1 MLPLPLETQSSLS
14 NSLKKTLQQFV
25 KVSDSVKSKEKSGQ
39 WPAVIVAGRD
49 DRPKRS
55 YITPGTVI
63 ETPG

>member
-1 MLPLPLETQSSLS
+1 
-14 NSLKKTLQQFV
+14 
-25 KVSDSVKSKEKSGQ
+25 
-39 WPAVIVAGRD
+39 VIVAGRD